1 MNEKEITDYIF
12 LDDPNPK
19 GDIAFVFGTW
29 NAHKESVQK
38 AVDLYK
44 SGLVPKIIFSGGL
57 NPKYSVIEAPAMAL
71 EAIGL
76 GVPKGG
82 ILIEDKSTNTLEN
95 VVFSLKVIEKE
106 IGLDNIKTIVAVV
119 KNYHVRR
126 VLMTLRKHV
135 PPCIKLKVS
144 TYCSEHYPFTKEN
157 WTESELGRKKVFEEK
172 EKIKKYLE
180 EGDLAEL

>member
-12 LDDPNPK
+12 LDDFNPK

-76 GVPKGG
+76 GVPQGD

-106 IGLDNIKTIVAVV
+106 IGLDNIKTIVAVA
-119 KNYHVRR
+119 KNYHSRR
-126 VLMTLRKHV
+126 VLMTLRRHV
-135 PPCIKLKVS
+135 PRHIKLKVS
-144 TYCSEHYPFTKEN
+144 AYSSEHYSFTKEN
-157 WTESELGRKKVFEEK
+157 WTESELGRKKIFEEK

-180 EGDLAEL
+180 KGDLTEL